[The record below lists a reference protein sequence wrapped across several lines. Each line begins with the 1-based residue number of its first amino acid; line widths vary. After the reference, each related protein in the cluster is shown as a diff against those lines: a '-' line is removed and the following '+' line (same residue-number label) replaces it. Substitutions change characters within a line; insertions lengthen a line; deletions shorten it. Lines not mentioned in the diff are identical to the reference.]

1 MASAFSTVASRKA
14 IELLTSDLLKDGRAA
29 VRADNNGFR
38 RSRATAETRR
48 APTTESVSIDLT
60 LLNIYKK
67 MGEAE
72 GNDHAV

>member
-1 MASAFSTVASRKA
+1 MAERVAP
-14 IELLTSDLLKDGRAA
+14 
-29 VRADNNGFR
+29 R
-38 RSRATAETRR
+38 RLRG
-48 APTTESVSIDLT
+48 VSIDLT